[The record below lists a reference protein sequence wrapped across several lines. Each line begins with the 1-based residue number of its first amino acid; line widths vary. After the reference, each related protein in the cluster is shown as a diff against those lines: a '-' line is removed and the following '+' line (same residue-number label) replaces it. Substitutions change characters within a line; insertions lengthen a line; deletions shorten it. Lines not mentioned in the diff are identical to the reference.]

1 MRNTIKVMNRR
12 FYRIFLCLFV
22 MNFLYAPVFAASS
35 SNELD
40 QVKEALV
47 EVAMTRGVSVISNAY
62 IDADGK
68 LVESSFYRSGA
79 SLRGVRIS
87 SLFDDEP
94 YVAKPLF
101 FDTAINKN
109 LGCEEIAP
117 HKYRKAVSVE
127 ISLEALET
135 DSDRQLVAL
144 ASSLNSY
151 IEAAAYEAIEKNSD
165 YYSLPVISR
174 KNFVAN
180 QYEEALMPRSND
192 PRNTNLIFKIEV
204 IAVKKNNFTTG
215 VIVERSKSVASNT
228 RAWLSSQIGTGR
240 FSNINSSINSSNNNS
255 TDIDIRIS
263 IQNSSNL
270 QNDSINILLEE
281 VLKFRFDGNEK
292 NLYIRESL
300 REKFS
305 DIVNFKSSK
314 ENAGDLFAANW
325 SVIFGPFIDK
335 SIAQINCDVE
345 ELKVYRPLEMADR
358 TLRLNQGALANVSIG
373 DRFILST
380 SNFSSPQNSISS
392 DQLDKLAI
400 AEVVSS
406 SQYSADLIVVEGPE
420 QDDLFLSAIPF

>member
-87 SLFDDEP
+87 SLFDEP

-325 SVIFGPFIDK
+325 SVIFGLFIDK

-420 QDDLFLSAIPF
+420 QDALFLSAIPF

>member
-1 MRNTIKVMNRR
+1 
-12 FYRIFLCLFV
+12 
-22 MNFLYAPVFAASS
+22 
-35 SNELD
+35 
-40 QVKEALV
+40 
-47 EVAMTRGVSVISNAY
+47 
-62 IDADGK
+62 
-68 LVESSFYRSGA
+68 
-79 SLRGVRIS
+79 
-87 SLFDDEP
+87 
-94 YVAKPLF
+94 
-101 FDTAINKN
+101 
-109 LGCEEIAP
+109 
-117 HKYRKAVSVE
+117 
-127 ISLEALET
+127 
-135 DSDRQLVAL
+135 
-144 ASSLNSY
+144 
-151 IEAAAYEAIEKNSD
+151 
-165 YYSLPVISR
+165 
-174 KNFVAN
+174 
-180 QYEEALMPRSND
+180 
-192 PRNTNLIFKIEV
+192 
-204 IAVKKNNFTTG
+204 
-215 VIVERSKSVASNT
+215 
-228 RAWLSSQIGTGR
+228 
-240 FSNINSSINSSNNNS
+240 
-255 TDIDIRIS
+255 
-263 IQNSSNL
+263 L

-420 QDDLFLSAIPF
+420 QDALFLSAIPF